1 MRIFFVTGNEAKFRE
16 ASLVLKEFG
25 LDLLV
30 DKSHRKVEIQSD
42 SLEDIVSN
50 ALQGIC
56 SDNVSDYY
64 VVEDDGLFINRLNGF
79 PGPYSSYVYKTIG
92 LTGILKLM
100 NGIDDRTAYFKSVVG
115 LCGPGIGIRLFTGV
129 VNGRIAMEPRGTEGF
144 GFDPIFIPEGYDR
157 TFAELGIDIKN
168 RLSHRARAFRALGNW
183 LLSNLQAVNPH
194 H

>member
-16 ASLVLKEFG
+16 ASSVLKEFG
-25 LDLLV
+25 IDLLI
-30 DKSHRKVEIQSD
+30 DKSHKKVEIQSD
-42 SLEDIVSN
+42 NLEDIVSN

-100 NGIDDRTAYFKSVVG
+100 NDIDDRTAYFKSVVG
-115 LCGPGIGIRLFTGV
+115 LCGPKVGIKLFTGV
-129 VNGRIAMEPRGTEGF
+129 VSGRIAMEPRGTEGF
-144 GFDPIFIPEGYDR
+144 GFDPIFIPEGYDK
-157 TFAELGIDIKN
+157 TFAELGIGIKN
-168 RLSHRARAFRALGNW
+168 RLSHRARAFKSLGNW
-183 LLSNLQAVNPH
+183 LLNNL
-194 H
+194 

>member
-1 MRIFFVTGNEAKFRE
+1 MRIFFITSNEAKFRE

-25 LDLLV
+25 VNLMI

-42 SLEDIVSN
+42 NLEDIVNN
-50 ALQGIC
+50 ALQDIC
-56 SDNVSDYY
+56 SDSVGDYF

-92 LTGILKLM
+92 LAGILKLM

-115 LCGPGIGIRLFTGV
+115 LCGPKFGIKLFTGIV
-129 VNGRIAMEPRGTEGF
+129 HGRIAMEPRGTEGF

-157 TFAELGIDIKN
+157 TFAELGISIKN
-168 RLSHRARAFRALGNW
+168 RLSHRARAFKALGNW
-183 LLSNLQAVNPH
+183 LLNNL
-194 H
+194 